1 MFLGVFK
8 ILCFKKNTALWV
20 VCIFISFLCFL
31 SPVASGLV
39 FCSNFF
45 LHLMV
50 LYFSL
55 LENYFHF
62 KRDFTIQMGFDRS
75 FFFQRFCVKKRISVG
90 FVYFPFFISV
100 SFVLLQVVSY
110 FVQFLC
116 TFWLYSIFSFL
127 KILGCGWFVFLLIKA
142 NERKYDDL
150 VDLHI

>member
-1 MFLGVFK
+1 MGCMHFHF
-8 ILCFKKNTALWV
+8 
-20 VCIFISFLCFL
+20 
-31 SPVASGLV
+31 
-39 FCSNFF
+39 
-45 LHLMV
+45 
-50 LYFSL
+50 FSL
-55 LENYFHF
+55 FPFPCCKWFSILLKFF
-62 KRDFTIQMGFDRS
+62 STFDGVIFFPSWKLFSFQKGFAVQMGFDRS

-142 NERKYDDL
+142 NERKYDDI
-150 VDLHI
+150 VDLHVWSSPITVTNT